1 VAFALKTWNAQTNLK
16 SKDQHMATKKKA
28 PAKKAVA
35 KKAPAKKATAEKAPA
50 KKTPVAKKAAAKK
63 AVAKKAPAKK
73 APAKKA
79 AVAAPAAKPKAGVK
93 AKMTKTAIL
102 NDIAESTNL
111 SRAQVASV
119 MDELESVIE
128 RHIRKRSVGE
138 FTLPGLLKIKAAKR
152 PATKKRMGRNPAT
165 GEEIVIAAK
174 PATTRVRI
182 SALKKL
188 KDMIA

>member
-1 VAFALKTWNAQTNLK
+1 
-16 SKDQHMATKKKA
+16 MATQKKA
-28 PAKKAVA
+28 P
-35 KKAPAKKATAEKAPA
+35 
-50 KKTPVAKKAAAKK
+50 AKKAAAKK
-63 AVAKKAPAKK
+63 APVKKAPVKKAPVKKAAAKK

-79 AVAAPAAKPKAGVK
+79 AAAPVKKAPGIK

-102 NDIAESTNL
+102 NEIATNTNL
-111 SRAQVASV
+111 SRAQVSSV

-165 GEEIVIAAK
+165 GEEIVIPAK
-174 PATTRVRI
+174 PATTRVRVT
-182 SALKKL
+182 ALKKL
-188 KDMIA
+188 KDMIV